1 MLWSNGVTRIR
12 IMTYNVHGCRG
23 ADGRLRPERILEVI
37 AEATPDVVALQEL
50 DADPSGEPG
59 LDQAVFFARELNME
73 LHFVA
78 ARPKG
83 GGHYGNALL
92 TQHPSQVKR
101 SAILPRLHAR
111 CEARAAQWVRIETPG
126 GALDVVN
133 THLGLLRHERLLQ
146 VNALLGETWLQAPE
160 LLTHFVLCGDL
171 NALPGSLVHRRL
183 CARLR
188 DSQGGLRLPRPTFP
202 ALFPVVRIDHVL
214 VSRTLAVSSVRVPAT
229 RRARLASDHRPLVV
243 DIEHA
248 SEAA

>member
-1 MLWSNGVTRIR
+1 
-12 IMTYNVHGCRG
+12 MTYNVHGCRG
-23 ADGRLRPERILEVI
+23 ADGRLRPQRILEVI
-37 AEATPDVVALQEL
+37 AEALPDVVALQEL
-50 DADPSGEPG
+50 DADASGEPG

-73 LHFVA
+73 LHFAA
-78 ARPKG
+78 ARAKG

-111 CEARAAQWVRIETPG
+111 CEARAAQWVRIDTPA
-126 GALDVVN
+126 GAVDVVN

-146 VNALLGETWLQAPE
+146 IEALLGKHWLQAPE

-188 DSQGGLRLPRPTFP
+188 DSQSGLRLPRPTFP
-202 ALFPVVRIDHVL
+202 ALFPLVRIDHVF
-214 VSRTLAVSSVRVPAT
+214 VSRALQVRAVRVPASAM
-229 RRARLASDHRPLVV
+229 ARLASDHRPLVV
-243 DIEHA
+243 DLEPA